1 MHSEKL
7 YLLQIDW
14 ILANS
19 PSTVD
24 TVAKKA
30 LTILDRAVTEHP
42 ESRSLVIQQIRL
54 LKNLSREEQVAR
66 LPEIF
71 ARALKSHSE
80 SFEIW
85 REYVTFLRTAY
96 REEDMTRDQVEEAF
110 LDAVRITTT
119 MLPDVTAER
128 AEIGLIKQSVGGWFL
143 EWMNEV
149 EGIEGVRRMYR
160 TLMAKSLPDLSFFM
174 ACIELEKK
182 NGVNHQARKN
192 IAMLYDKAIH
202 ADEKREGNPVL
213 KYVKWFCFLRR
224 LFINCFVFV

>member
-1 MHSEKL
+1 M
-7 YLLQIDW
+7 D
-14 ILANS
+14 A
-19 PSTVD
+19 
-24 TVAKKA
+24 VAKKA
-30 LTILDRAVTEHP
+30 LTILDRAVIEHA

-54 LKNLSREEQVAR
+54 LKNLSREDQVAR

-143 EWMNEV
+143 EWINEV

-160 TLMAKSLPDLSFFM
+160 ILMAKSLPDLSFFM

-182 NGVNHQARKN
+182 NGVSHKDSRKS

-202 ADEKREGNPVL
+202 ADEKREG
-213 KYVKWFCFLRR
+213 KYYGDGFTARRCRFLAK
-224 LFINCFVFV
+224 LVT